1 MSESKD
7 EEDNNNKSNKLDTKD
22 NEDFKNSP
30 VSASTVTPPPTV
42 LKKSSSTPSSDN
54 FTTRGQISP
63 TPTPYYTGEY
73 YTGNNDY
80 KMTPHMRIDDDRRI
94 PIVDISDDEKDDRE
108 VKMKNGKR
116 FGPLIIWEI
125 NAWCNFVMLFGC
137 GTLLFFYFKSSI
149 QSDYVQFAKIVIIIF
164 LIIEL
169 MLRRNLI

>member
-1 MSESKD
+1 MSESKE
-7 EEDNNNKSNKLDTKD
+7 EEDSNKSTKLDTKD

-42 LKKSSSTPSSDN
+42 LKKSSTPSSDK
-54 FTTRGQISP
+54 FKTRGQIPP
-63 TPTPYYTGEY
+63 TPTPTSKYYTGEY

-80 KMTPHMRIDDDRRI
+80 KITPHMRIDDDQRKL
-94 PIVDISDDEKDDRE
+94 IVDISDDEKDDRE

-137 GTLLFFYFKSSI
+137 GTLLFFYFK
-149 QSDYVQFAKIVIIIF
+149 VKV
-164 LIIEL
+164 LI
-169 MLRRNLI
+169 LIDFVVF